1 MKQRKE
7 AEALYIA
14 ICDDDAGVLEYLSA
28 AAARYAAGHMP
39 SLRIKTFGSAADMLE
54 AAPAERFSHYF
65 LDIIMPDM
73 DGIAAA
79 QAIRSFDADA
89 ALVFLTSSNEFA
101 WQSYR
106 VHASDYLLKPVTD
119 TQLFALLDRLC
130 EKEAYAEEYICIRNG
145 RSVYRMP
152 FAQLSH
158 VEVNQKKLYFHMM
171 DGQLR
176 QIPGAMAEYERELLS
191 RSDFAKIHRS
201 YIVNLRQISILSPE
215 GCIMFSGKNLPISR
229 LLYKQVHR
237 QYIAQLFGSRED

>member
-1 MKQRKE
+1 M
-7 AEALYIA
+7 YIA
-14 ICDDDAGVLEYLSA
+14 ICDDDAGVLKQLSA
-28 AAARYAAGHMP
+28 AMASYAAERSL
-39 SLRIKTFGSAADMLE
+39 SLRMKAFSNAADMLE
-54 AAPAERFSHYF
+54 AAQAERFSHYF
-65 LDIIMPDM
+65 LDIIMPGM

-106 VHASDYLLKPVTD
+106 VHASDYLLKPATEA
-119 TQLFALLDRLC
+119 QLFALLDRLR
-130 EKEAYAEEYICIRNG
+130 EKEIRTEEYICIQNG
-145 RSVYRMP
+145 RSVYRIP

-158 VEVNQKKLYFHMM
+158 VEVNQKKLYFHLT

-176 QIPGAMAEYERELLS
+176 QIPGTMAEYEQELLS

-237 QYIAQLFGSRED
+237 QYMAQLFGDSEV

>member
-1 MKQRKE
+1 MKE

-14 ICDDDAGVLEYLSA
+14 ICDDDAGALAGMEA
-28 AAARYAAGHMP
+28 AVARYASDRAP
-39 SLRIKTFGSAADMLE
+39 SLRSKAFSNAADMLE
-54 AAPAERFSHYF
+54 AAHMERFSHYF
-65 LDIIMPDM
+65 LDIIMPGM

-89 ALVFLTSSNEFA
+89 ELIFLTASNEFA

-119 TQLFALLDRLC
+119 AQLFALLDRLC
-130 EKEAYAEEYICIRNG
+130 EKKAYEEEYICIRNG
-145 RSVYRMP
+145 RSVYRIP

-158 VEVNQKKLYFHMM
+158 VEVNQKHLYFHLS

-201 YIVNLRQISILSPE
+201 YIVNLRQISILSPD
-215 GCIMFSGKNLPISR
+215 GCIMFSGENLPISR

-237 QYIAQLFGSRED
+237 QYIAQLFGGRED